1 MMVVDVAKTSR
12 IPYNIKIQ
20 KRLYYSRKLS
30 ILTTFSAIIIAF
42 GVAGL
47 FFTIIGLNPL
57 EVYSYIGGVFA
68 SPTLLLESFKR
79 AIPIGLAA
87 LGLSIAFKM
96 NFWNIG
102 AEGQMYM
109 GMLAST
115 GIVLLHVYYGLIPDY
130 LVLSLMIL
138 AAFLTGGLWCCLPA
152 FLKAKMK
159 VNEILTTLMMN
170 YVAMY
175 LVDFLI
181 YGPWRDPKGY
191 GFPLSVPFP
200 EYSKLTVMFGE
211 FAYGGLLL
219 LCLTAVIV
227 FIILRYTKLGFEL
240 KIVGENIEIARYAG
254 INLSKVVTVG
264 GFIAGGIA
272 GIGGLTIVSGIIGR
286 LRPRASPG
294 YGYTA
299 IIVVLLSALNPLL
312 IIPVSIFFG
321 GLFVAGDILQA
332 TLRIPGAAVEM
343 YQALIF
349 LFIVIGEFMKRYKI
363 TITRGV
369 VE

>member
-1 MMVVDVAKTSR
+1 MAKSLL
-12 IPYNIKIQ
+12 IPYTFKIQ
-20 KRLYYSRKLS
+20 RRTYITRKIS
-30 ILTTFSAIIIAF
+30 ILITFSSVILAF
-42 GVAGL
+42 LIVGL
-47 FFTIIGLNPL
+47 IFIFMGINPL
-57 EVYSYIGGVFA
+57 EVYYNIIVVFT
-68 SPTLLLESFKR
+68 SPILLLESFKR

-109 GMLAST
+109 GMFAST
-115 GIVLLHVYYGLIPDY
+115 GIVLLHLYYGLIPDY
-130 LVLSLMIL
+130 LVLFLMIL
-138 AAFLTGGLWCCLPA
+138 AAFITGGLWCSLPA
-152 FLKAKMK
+152 FLKIKMK

-175 LVDFLI
+175 FVDFLI

-200 EYSKLTVMFGE
+200 DYAKLIILLGE
-211 FAYGGLLL
+211 FTYTGLLL
-219 LCLTAVIV
+219 LILTATLVY
-227 FIILRYTKLGFEL
+227 FILKYTKLGFEL
-240 KIVGENIEIARYAG
+240 KIVGESIDTARYAG
-254 INLSKVVTVG
+254 INLSRVITLG
-264 GFIAGGIA
+264 GFLSGGVA

-299 IIVVLLSALNPLL
+299 IIVVLLSSLNPWL
-312 IIPVSIFFG
+312 IIPVSTFFG

-332 TLRIPGAAVEM
+332 ALKIPGAAVEM
-343 YQALIF
+343 CQALIF
-349 LFIVIGEFMKRYKI
+349 LFIIIGEFIKRYRI
-363 TITRGV
+363 TIVQRGGIA
-369 VE
+369 

>member
-1 MMVVDVAKTSR
+1 MTKTLK
-12 IPYNIKIQ
+12 IPYTIKIRR
-20 KRLYYSRKLS
+20 RLYYSRKLS
-30 ILTTFSAIIIAF
+30 ILTTFFALILAF
-42 GVAGL
+42 GVAGV
-47 FFTIIGLNPL
+47 FFAIIGLNPL
-57 EVYSYIGGVFA
+57 EVYSYIGGVFT
-68 SPTLLLESFKR
+68 SPILLLESLKR

-87 LGLSIAFKM
+87 LGLCIAFKM

-109 GMLAST
+109 GMFAST
-115 GIVLLHVYYGLIPDY
+115 GVVLLHVYYGLFPDY
-130 LVLSLMIL
+130 LVLLVMIL
-138 AAFLTGGLWCCLPA
+138 GAFFAGGLWCSLPA

-175 LVDFLI
+175 FVDFLV

-191 GFPLSVPFP
+191 GFPLSIPFP
-200 EYSKLTVMFGE
+200 DYSKLTIIFGE

-219 LCLTAVIV
+219 LCVTAGLV
-227 FIILRYTKLGFEL
+227 FTILRYSKLGFEL
-240 KIVGENIEIARYAG
+240 RIVGESIDTARYAG
-254 INLSKVVTVG
+254 INLSKVITLG

-299 IIVVLLSALNPLL
+299 IIVGLLSALNPWL
-312 IIPVSIFFG
+312 ILPVSIFFG

-332 TLRIPGAAVEM
+332 TLKIPGAAVEM

-349 LFIVIGEFMKRYKI
+349 LFIVIGEFMKRYQI
-363 TITRGV
+363 TITRGGDS
-369 VE
+369 

>member
-1 MMVVDVAKTSR
+1 
-12 IPYNIKIQ
+12 
-20 KRLYYSRKLS
+20 
-30 ILTTFSAIIIAF
+30 
-42 GVAGL
+42 
-47 FFTIIGLNPL
+47 
-57 EVYSYIGGVFA
+57 
-68 SPTLLLESFKR
+68 
-79 AIPIGLAA
+79 
-87 LGLSIAFKM
+87 
-96 NFWNIG
+96 
-102 AEGQMYM
+102 
-109 GMLAST
+109 MLAST

-299 IIVVLLSALNPLL
+299 IIVVLLSALNPWL

>member
-1 MMVVDVAKTSR
+1 MTVVDVAKTLT
-12 IPYNIKIQ
+12 IPYIIKIQ
-20 KRLYYSRKLS
+20 KRLYYSRRLS
-30 ILTTFSAIIIAF
+30 ILTTFSAVIIAF

-87 LGLSIAFKM
+87 LGLSIAFRM

-130 LVLSLMIL
+130 FVLLLMLL
-138 AAFLTGGLWCCLPA
+138 AAFFTGGLWCSLPA

-170 YVAMY
+170 YIAMY
-175 LVDFLI
+175 LADFLI

-200 EYSKLTVMFGE
+200 EYSKLTIIFGE

-219 LCLTAVIV
+219 LCLTAVLV
-227 FIILRYTKLGFEL
+227 FTILKYTKLGFEL
-240 KIVGENIEIARYAG
+240 KIVGESIETARYAG

-272 GIGGLTIVSGIIGR
+272 GMGGLTIVSGIIGR

-299 IIVVLLSALNPLL
+299 IIVVLLSALNPWL

-363 TITRGV
+363 TITRRVFG
-369 VE
+369 